1 MTITEDKV
9 DLRALFT
16 EGWIGRLRL
25 KNRLVQAPMHTRYA
39 TDFGEVTER
48 LIQYH
53 VARARGGISFIT
65 LENTAVNWE
74 EGRAAG
80 NPVRID
86 DDRFITGLHN
96 LVDAVHRE
104 GSLMA
109 TQLHH
114 AGRQNM
120 SSNID
125 GGGAPVAPS
134 TVQSKVGGDPPREM
148 SQDEIAAV
156 VEEFREGARR
166 SKAAGFDAVEIH
178 GAHGY
183 LLTQF
188 LSPNVN
194 LRTDEY
200 GGSFEN
206 RARFPLAVVQAIR
219 EAVGPDFPIV
229 YRISVEERT
238 EGGMELEDGVAFCE
252 LIEPYVDAISVT
264 AGIYESMSW
273 IFTMQGTDPG
283 SLLPLS
289 KAVKAKVGV
298 PVIGI
303 SRLGWALEDAAR
315 AIEAG
320 ELDFVAM
327 ARTQLAD
334 PDLPVKTQ
342 RGEHRRVRRCI
353 ACNECVGGFLFN
365 GWSVRCVIN
374 PEAGSEHLLHEAL
387 GASRNPRRVLVIGG
401 GPGGCEAA
409 RVAALRGHKVRL
421 VERAD
426 ALGGQLRASTA
437 PAFKRREM
445 QSLIDY
451 YEAELA
457 ALGVDV
463 ALGTTATDVDR
474 NAADVVL
481 VATGTVGPPAPND
494 AVDAI
499 EALAARTLPGDGPI
513 VVLGSGETALNA
525 AAFCV
530 EQERPTTIVTGG
542 EPLGADMNPLLAGQ
556 VEAYVRER
564 GVQIA
569 DSPGAAGT
577 PGSATLWAPARLD
590 PDPAQAPGDGLSTF
604 DVGTRARPGRLY
616 EATQSGF
623 WTAARL

>member
-1 MTITEDKV
+1 MTATLENQ
-9 DLRALFT
+9 LAPLFA
-16 EGWIGRLRL
+16 EGTIGTLRL
-25 KNRLVQAPMHTRYA
+25 KNRLVQAPMHTRFA

-48 LIQYH
+48 LMEYH
-53 VARARGGISFIT
+53 VARARGGIAFIT

-104 GSLMA
+104 GALMA

-120 SSNID
+120 RSNID
-125 GGGAPVAPS
+125 GGLDPVSPS

-148 SQDEIAAV
+148 THEDIARV
-156 VEEFREGARR
+156 IEEFREAARR
-166 SKAAGFDAVEIH
+166 SKAAGFDAIEIH

-194 LRTDEY
+194 QRQDEY

-206 RARFPLAVVQAIR
+206 RARFPLAVVEAVR
-219 EAVGPDFPIV
+219 EAVGEDFPVI

-238 EGGMELEDGVAFCE
+238 EGGMELEDGVAFCA
-252 LIEPYVDAISVT
+252 LIEPYVDAVSVT
-264 AGIYESMSW
+264 AGIYESMDW
-273 IFTMQGTDPG
+273 IFTMQGTPPG

-289 KAVKAKVGV
+289 KAVKARVGV

-334 PDLPVKTQ
+334 PDLPAKTQ

-374 PEAGSEHLLHEAL
+374 PEAGSEYRLHEVL
-387 GASRNPRRVLVIGG
+387 GASRDPRRVLVVGG

-409 RVAALRGHKVRL
+409 RVAALRGHEVRL

-437 PAFKRREM
+437 PEFKRREM

-451 YEAELA
+451 YEAELE
-457 ALGVDV
+457 ALGVEV
-463 ALGTTATDVDR
+463 ALATTPGDPDLG
-474 NAADVVL
+474 AADVML
-481 VATGTVGPPAPND
+481 LATGTVGPPPPD
-494 AVDAI
+494 GAVDAV

-513 VVLGSGETALNA
+513 LVLGSGETALNA

-530 EQERPTTIVTGG
+530 EQGRSTTIVSGG

-556 VEAYVRER
+556 IEGYVRTR
-564 GVQIA
+564 GAQVVDSLQA
-569 DSPGAAGT
+569 DPDAPA
-577 PGSATLWAPARLD
+577 LWAPVRGD
-590 PDPAQAPGDGLSTF
+590 PDSAQMAGNGVTAL

-616 EATQSGF
+616 EATQSAF

>member
-1 MTITEDKV
+1 MSAVTSN
-9 DLRALFT
+9 DLAPLFA
-16 EGWIGRLRL
+16 EGSIGTLRL
-25 KNRLVQAPMHTRYA
+25 KNRLVQAPMHTRFA
-39 TDFGEVTER
+39 TDFGEVSDR
-48 LIQYH
+48 LIEYH
-53 VARARGGISFIT
+53 LARARGGIAFIT

-104 GSLMA
+104 GALMA

-120 SSNID
+120 RSNID
-125 GGGAPVAPS
+125 GGLDPVSPS

-148 SQDEIAAV
+148 THEDIARV
-156 VEEFREGARR
+156 VEEFSEAARR
-166 SKAAGFDAVEIH
+166 SKAAGFDAIEIH

-194 LRTDEY
+194 QRQDEY

-206 RARFPLAVVQAIR
+206 RARFPLAVVQAVR
-219 EAVGPDFPIV
+219 EAVGDDFPVI

-238 EGGMELEDGVAFCE
+238 DGGMELEDGVEFCA

-264 AGIYESMSW
+264 AGIYESMEW
-273 IFTMQGTDPG
+273 IFTMQGTPPG

-289 KAVKAKVGV
+289 RAVKARVGV
-298 PVIGI
+298 PVIGV
-303 SRLGWALEDAAR
+303 SRLGWALEEAAQ

-334 PDLPVKTQ
+334 PDLPAKTR

-353 ACNECVGGFLFN
+353 ACNECVGGFLFK

-374 PEAGSEHLLHEAL
+374 PEAGSEYRLHEAL
-387 GASRNPRRVLVIGG
+387 AASRDPRRIVVVGA
-401 GPGGCEAA
+401 GPAGCEAA
-409 RVAALRGHKVRL
+409 RVAAIRGHTVRL
-421 VERAD
+421 IEREQGI
-426 ALGGQLRASTA
+426 GGQLRASTA
-437 PAFKRREM
+437 PEFKRREM
-445 QSLIDY
+445 QALIDY
-451 YEAELA
+451 YDAELE
-457 ALGVDV
+457 ALGVEI
-463 ALGTTATDVDR
+463 ALGSAASDADLG
-474 NAADVVL
+474 AADVVL
-481 VATGTVGPPAPND
+481 VATGTVAAPPPDGATD
-494 AVDAI
+494 AV
-499 EALAARTLPGDGPI
+499 EALASRSLPGDGPI
-513 VVLGSGETALNA
+513 AVLGSGETALNA
-525 AAFCV
+525 AAYCV
-530 EQERPTTIVTGG
+530 EQGRETTLVSGG
-542 EPLGADMNPLLAGQ
+542 DPLGADMNPLLSGQ
-556 VEAYVRER
+556 IEGYIRAR
-564 GVQIA
+564 GAQVVDRLRA
-569 DSPGAAGT
+569 DADGPS
-577 PGSATLWAPARLD
+577 LWAPARRD
-590 PDPAQAPGDGLSTF
+590 PDRAPTPSNGATTL

-623 WTAARL
+623 WTASRL

>member
-1 MTITEDKV
+1 MTVIADN
-9 DLRALFT
+9 DLAPLFA
-16 EGWIGRLRL
+16 EGAIGTLRL

-39 TDFGEVTER
+39 TDFGEVSDR
-48 LIQYH
+48 LIEYH
-53 VARARGGISFIT
+53 VARARGGVAFIT
-65 LENTAVNWE
+65 LENTAINWE

-104 GSLMA
+104 GALMA

-120 SSNID
+120 RSNID
-125 GGGAPVAPS
+125 GGLSPVSPS
-134 TVQSKVGGDPPREM
+134 AVQSTVGGDPPREM
-148 SQDEIAAV
+148 THEDIARV
-156 VEEFREGARR
+156 VEEFSEAARR

-194 LRTDEY
+194 QRQDEY

-206 RARFPLAVVQAIR
+206 RARFPLAVVQAVR
-219 EAVGPDFPIV
+219 EAVGDDYPVI

-238 EGGMELEDGVAFCE
+238 DGGMELEEGIEFCA

-264 AGIYESMSW
+264 AGIYESMEW
-273 IFTMQGTDPG
+273 IFTMQGTPPG

-289 KAVKAKVGV
+289 KAVKARVGV

-303 SRLGWALEDAAR
+303 SRLGWALEDAAH

-353 ACNECVGGFLFN
+353 ACNECVGGFLFK

-374 PEAGSEHLLHEAL
+374 PEAGSEYLLHKAL
-387 GASRNPRRVLVIGG
+387 GASRDPRRVLVVGG
-401 GPGGCEAA
+401 GPAGCEAA
-409 RVAALRGHKVRL
+409 RVAALRGHTVRL
-421 VERAD
+421 IEREQG
-426 ALGGQLRASTA
+426 LGGQLRASTA
-437 PAFKRREM
+437 PEFKRREM
-445 QSLIDY
+445 QALIDY
-451 YEAELA
+451 YDAELE
-457 ALGVDV
+457 ALGVEI
-463 ALGTTATDVDR
+463 ALGSTASDADLG
-474 NAADVVL
+474 AADIVL
-481 VATGTVGPPAPND
+481 VATGTVAAPPPDGATD
-494 AVDAI
+494 AV
-499 EALAARTLPGDGPI
+499 EALASRSLPGDGPI
-513 VVLGSGETALNA
+513 AVLGSGETALNA
-525 AAFCV
+525 AAYCV
-530 EQERPTTIVTGG
+530 EQGRQTTLISGG
-542 EPLGADMNPLLAGQ
+542 DPLGADMNPLLAGQ
-556 VEAYVRER
+556 IEGYIR
-564 GVQIA
+564 GRGAQVVDSLQA
-569 DSPGAAGT
+569 DADGPA
-577 PGSATLWAPARLD
+577 LWAPARRD
-590 PDPAQAPGDGLSTF
+590 PDRAPAPGNGATTL

-623 WTAARL
+623 WTASRL